1 MYFCLKK
8 KEHILGME
16 CLLNILV
23 INLFGLP
30 ILRVVHSKGKLLS
43 CFHIFKQ
50 LMLNSILCESQMSTF
65 MNDNKNS
72 NLTTKAC
79 SRVLLWM
86 TLMSITPFRPNWLCR
101 NHLSFGRDF
110 LVERPPSTNLLSIY
124 ALPSM
129 SLCRISPISLPFQFH
144 RLCIFNIKP

>member
-101 NHLSFGRDF
+101 NHLSFWKRF
-110 LVERPPSTNLLSIY
+110 PCRTPSIDQLAEHLCTAFDVFVPDIANLPAVSVS
-124 ALPSM
+124 PSM
-129 SLCRISPISLPFQFH
+129 HLQH
-144 RLCIFNIKP
+144 